1 MSETLQRN
9 AELLPASLDDEKRT
23 ARLVWS
29 TGAKVRRRDPLT
41 GKPFYEALSL
51 EPEHVDLSRLSGAS
65 LLNNHQQR
73 DLRDVVGVVLN
84 GGVDGKEGWAEV
96 RFSDRGDVQPIWN
109 DVKAGILRHVSVG
122 YQVNRWTETRNG
134 EGLVRTATSWVPYEI
149 SLVPCPADAGAGFR
163 SKGEDMEATDTIEP
177 QVKQA
182 PAPDNAEQ
190 IRNIAKLA
198 GLPAS
203 WADEAIGKGLT
214 LDSARHEAFDALAK
228 RSAGSFAPVAEVGR
242 SYDDPQTRAAWL
254 GEMLYANLT
263 GSEPSEPAKQFSHVR
278 SIHDVAAEALRLSGT
293 RTTAWSAADLIA
305 RAMTTSDFPAALGNT
320 VSRFVRAGYDAAPTA
335 LLTLASPRTV
345 RDFKEAEFISVSGP
359 GRLHV
364 KREGGE
370 IRYSHLDEHAEK
382 ATVRTYAVGLS
393 LTREAMIDDDRGALT
408 NIPQR
413 LGWAAR
419 EEESLVAVELLT
431 SNSGTGPVLADGE
444 LLFHSSHANVAGS
457 GGAIS
462 ESTLGAARLAM
473 RKQTDSFGRRIGVQ
487 PSVLVVPPDLETVA
501 QKQLS
506 AIQASTTA
514 EINPFS
520 TLQLLVEPRL
530 TNASRWYLIAR
541 NVEGLIHVTLEG
553 RAGPVVDSETDFST
567 KNINFSILSDFTF
580 GWVDHRGW
588 YSNAGG

>member
-1 MSETLQRN
+1 VSEILHRS
-9 AELLPASLDDEKRT
+9 AELAPASLNEQERT
-23 ARLVWS
+23 ARVVWS
-29 TGAKVRRRDPLT
+29 TGAAVRRRDPAT
-41 GKPFYEALSL
+41 GRPFMERLSL
-51 EPEHVDLSRLSGAS
+51 DPAHVSLERLKGAS
-65 LLNNHQQR
+65 VLNNHQQR
-73 DLRDVVGVVLN
+73 DLRDVVGVVVN
-84 GGVDGKEGWAEV
+84 GGVDGREGWATV
-96 RFSDRGDVQPIWN
+96 KFSDREDVQPVWQ
-109 DVKAGILRHVSVG
+109 DVKAGIYRHVSVG
-122 YQVNRWTETRNG
+122 YAVKRWQETREEG
-134 EGLVRTATSWVPYEI
+134 ELVRTAVAWAPYELSI
-149 SLVPCPADAGAGFR
+149 VPCPADVGAFIR
-163 SKGEDMEATDTIEP
+163 KDEVMETTDIVEP
-177 QVKQA
+177 EVKQA
-182 PAPDNAEQ
+182 DTESNNVQ

-198 GLPAS
+198 GLSAS
-203 WADEAIGKGLT
+203 WADAAIERGIT

-228 RSAGSFAPVAEVGR
+228 RSAGSFAPVCELGR

-263 GSEPSEPAKQFSHVR
+263 GSEPSEPARQFSSVR
-278 SIHDVAAEALRLSGT
+278 GIHDVAQEALRLSGT

-305 RAMTTSDFPAALGNT
+305 RAMTTSDFASALGNT

-335 LLTLASPRTV
+335 LLTLATPRTV
-345 RDFKEAEFISVSGP
+345 RDFRESEFISVTGP

-382 ATVRTYAVGLS
+382 ASVRCYAVGLS
-393 LTREAMIDDDRGALT
+393 LTRESMINDDRGALT

-431 SNSGTGPVLADGE
+431 SNSGTGPTLADGTV
-444 LLFHSSHANVAGS
+444 LFHSDHANVAGS
-457 GGAIS
+457 GAAIS
-462 ESTLGAARLAM
+462 ETTLSAARLAM

-541 NVEGLIHVTLEG
+541 NVEGLIHVMLEG
-553 RAGPVVDSETDFST
+553 RAGPVVDTETDFST

-588 YSNAGG
+588 FTNAGG